1 MTRIAALAVVFLL
14 AFGAVACDQT
24 SSSSGGLPTS
34 TASISI
40 AANGDA
46 TGTSVAVETLIAGVA
61 LYPGPRVTLTAGDPP
76 AKHTCAPPYPSGP
89 PSTTT
94 VFCADPSKMEDARV
108 LRIVDGDTIHVELNG
123 QDETIRFYGID
134 TTERGEAC
142 FSEATERTRELVGSE
157 VRLLPDARNRDK
169 YGRLLRYVYTP
180 QGLSVDAE
188 MVDEGLAHAWRS
200 DGALRFAIIA
210 LEDAAH
216 SRHEGCLWR

>member
-1 MTRIAALAVVFLL
+1 MLDTPIPAGTLAALLNTPA
-14 AFGAVACDQT
+14 
-24 SSSSGGLPTS
+24 PS
-34 TASISI
+34 T
-40 AANGDA
+40 
-46 TGTSVAVETLIAGVA
+46 
-61 LYPGPRVTLTAGDPP
+61 TAPLENPP
-76 AKHTCAPPYPSGP
+76 AKHACTAPYPSRP
-89 PSTTT
+89 PTTTT

-108 LRIVDGDTIHVELNG
+108 LRVVDGDTIHVELHG
-123 QDETIRFYGID
+123 EDETIRFYGID

-142 FSEATERTRELVGSE
+142 FSEATERTTELVGSE

-180 QGLSVDAE
+180 QGLSIDAE

-210 LEDAAH
+210 LENAAQ

>member
-1 MTRIAALAVVFLL
+1 MRRIAALAVLVLL
-14 AFGAVACDQT
+14 AFGAVACEQT
-24 SSSSGGLPTS
+24 SSSSSSLPTS
-34 TASISI
+34 TATIGV
-40 AANGDA
+40 AMNVNA
-46 TGTSVAVETLIAGVA
+46 TGTAAVRTLIAG
-61 LYPGPRVTLTAGDPP
+61 LPLNPGPRVTLTAGNAP
-76 AKHTCAPPYPSGP
+76 AKHACAPPYPAGP
-89 PSTTT
+89 PTTTT

-108 LRIVDGDTIHVELNG
+108 LRIVDGDTIHVELHG

-142 FSEATERTRELVGSE
+142 FSEATERTTELVGSE

-180 QGLSVDAE
+180 QGLSIDAE

-210 LEDAAH
+210 LENAAQ
-216 SRHEGCLWR
+216 SRHDGCLWR